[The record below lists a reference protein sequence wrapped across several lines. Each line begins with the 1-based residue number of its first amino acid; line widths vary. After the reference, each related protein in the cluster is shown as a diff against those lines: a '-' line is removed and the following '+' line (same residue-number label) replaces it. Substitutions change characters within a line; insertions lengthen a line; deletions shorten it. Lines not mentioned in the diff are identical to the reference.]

1 MKHIAVLAAG
11 ADETAVGVQQALTR
25 LGARVSFID
34 TSNVTL
40 ALDEGGGVTLDGV
53 DVREVDAVYVK
64 SQHLAVPLFDVE
76 SMKQRAVK
84 SWPARWVAE
93 RERHAALTSAL
104 RAWELSGTRFVNPVS
119 RFEVHLLK
127 PLQSVQLAAAG
138 VRVPA
143 SLTTN
148 SPQAVRA
155 FAERHRDV
163 IYKTP
168 AGGALVR
175 RLRAADLTEE
185 RLATLATAPVS
196 FQQRIE
202 GDELRVTLLDGE
214 CVGAWK
220 LPARGVVDA
229 REVLEKAKKLH
240 ACPPEVE
247 RVCARAAKALGL
259 VFTSVDVRVDDEGR
273 AWVLECNPTPSIAFY
288 EKPRTSVVL
297 KRLAAFLVEQRR

>member
-1 MKHIAVLAAG
+1 MKHVAVLAAG

-25 LGARVSFID
+25 LGARVTFFD
-34 TSNVTL
+34 TANVVL

-53 DVREVDAVYVK
+53 DVDDLTAVYVK
-64 SQHLAVPLFDVE
+64 SQHLSVPLFDVAE
-76 SMKQRAVK
+76 LAQRRPK

-104 RAWELSGTRFVNPVS
+104 RAWEASGVPFVNPVS

-127 PLQSVQLAAAG
+127 PLQTVQLARAG

-148 SPQAVRA
+148 DPAAVRA
-155 FAERHRDV
+155 FAERHPDV

-175 RLRAADLTEE
+175 RLLPQDLA
-185 RLATLATAPVS
+185 RLDVLATAPVL

-202 GDELRVTLLDGE
+202 GDEWRVTMLDGE
-214 CVGAWK
+214 CAGAWR

-229 REVLEKAKKLH
+229 RTVLERARKQR
-240 ACPPEVE
+240 CPAAVE
-247 RVCARAAKALGL
+247 KVCARAAKALGL
-259 VFTSVDVRVDDEGR
+259 VFTSVDARVDADGTP
-273 AWVLECNPTPSIAFY
+273 WVLECNPTPSVAFY
-288 EKPRTSVVL
+288 EDPRRSDVL
-297 KRLAAFLVEQRR
+297 ARLAAYLVRAR